1 MSTVADDAARP
12 VLEIAE
18 IDVAVEAAAAFEA
31 AVAEAIPLFLRARG
45 CRGARLGR
53 SLEHPERYRL
63 MVVWERIENHTVDF
77 RGSED
82 FQRWRA
88 LAGPFFRAP
97 PRVEHVVTVAG
108 EDPSAGAE
116 G

>member
-18 IDVAVEAAAAFEA
+18 IDVAVENAAAFEA
-31 AVAEAIPLFLRARG
+31 AVAEAIPLFERARG
-45 CRGARLGR
+45 CRWARLGL
-53 SLEHPERYRL
+53 SLEHPGRYRL
-63 MVVWERIENHTVDF
+63 MVLWEQLENHTVDF

-88 LAGPFFRAP
+88 LAGPFFLAP
-97 PRVEHVVTVAG
+97 PRVEHVVTVV
-108 EDPSAGAE
+108 GAE
-116 G
+116 A